1 MCYVH
6 IHKKKKKKTSR
17 GCSSGNVTI
26 IVQCVTGRFEEEFIK
41 MRMERLQAWMTRM
54 CRHPVV
60 SESEV
65 FQQFLNFRDEKV
77 GKTRIEV
84 LLPPPPSLKYEFGS
98 LLPRLSAPLWA
109 VVKICKLLGLVYL
122 AD

>member
-1 MCYVH
+1 MHHSVH
-6 IHKKKKKKTSR
+6 LA
-17 GCSSGNVTI
+17 
-26 IVQCVTGRFEEEFIK
+26 GRFEEEFIK

-77 GKTRIEV
+77 GPFVMTVVDHLEKCHVHTNFMSESQNYGDSLV
-84 LLPPPPSLKYEFGS
+84 LISSKNNEGTETES
-98 LLPRLSAPLWA
+98 
-109 VVKICKLLGLVYL
+109 
-122 AD
+122 